1 MTATTGSTW
10 LGCKGIENRTVLDA
24 EGEALPRGFGCV
36 NPDIS
41 QEGEDMAVEVVS
53 LTFVMLL
60 MIGWLWAPI
69 KKLVYTTQP

>member
-1 MTATTGSTW
+1 
-10 LGCKGIENRTVLDA
+10 
-24 EGEALPRGFGCV
+24 V

-53 LTFVMLL
+53 LTFVLLL

-69 KKLVYTTQP
+69 KRLVHTTQP

>member
-1 MTATTGSTW
+1 
-10 LGCKGIENRTVLDA
+10 
-24 EGEALPRGFGCV
+24 V

-53 LTFVMLL
+53 YMAVEVVSLTFVLLL

-69 KKLVYTTQP
+69 KRLVHTTQP